1 MRLIETLKRHL
12 LGKAVG
18 NDLWLSLAGVSY
30 QITEV
35 IPGGIRYRHLGSSST
50 GVLDEG
56 TYKNLHIQT
65 VKIENSNK
73 VLERG
78 RIHLYCRYK

>member
-1 MRLIETLKRHL
+1 
-12 LGKAVG
+12 
-18 NDLWLSLAGVSY
+18 
-30 QITEV
+30 
-35 IPGGIRYRHLGSSST
+35 
-50 GVLDEG
+50 LDEG